1 MTKDPGPLPDG
12 LAMIKLMSRI
22 IVGIDGS
29 TQATKALLW
38 AIDHARDNDTIVAM
52 HAWQVPAM
60 SGLEAPGYNPAEVE
74 VEANRLVE
82 TVITEIITDRADRPS
97 IETAMHHGHAGRSLV
112 DEADDADL
120 IVVGTR
126 GHGTVK
132 GMLLGSVSTYVLRHA
147 HCAVVV
153 VPG

>member
-1 MTKDPGPLPDG
+1 
-12 LAMIKLMSRI
+12 MSKI

-29 TQATKALLW
+29 TQASNALMW
-38 AIDHARDNDTIVAM
+38 AVDHARDEDTIVAM

-74 VEANRLVE
+74 VEANQLVNKIIGE
-82 TVITEIITDRADRPS
+82 VITERAGGPS

-112 DEADDADL
+112 DSADDADL